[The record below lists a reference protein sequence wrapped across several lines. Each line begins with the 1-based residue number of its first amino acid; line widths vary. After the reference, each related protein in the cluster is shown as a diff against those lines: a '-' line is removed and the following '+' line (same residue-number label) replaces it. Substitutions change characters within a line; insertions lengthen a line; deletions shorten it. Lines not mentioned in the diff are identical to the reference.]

1 MSAQGTVFLRRLNR
15 LTRELDDVSDVVVCC
30 SDDSTRCKYVL
41 VLLIKSEIWYLNL
54 DELYQKL
61 GPQEWKR
68 DGFVKDGGTKQLN

>member
-15 LTRELDDVSDVVVCC
+15 LTRELDNVSDVVICC
-30 SDDSTRCKYVL
+30 SNESTRCKYVP
-41 VLLIKSEIWYLNL
+41 VLLIESKICYLNL

-68 DGFVKDGGTKQLN
+68 NGFVKDERQSN